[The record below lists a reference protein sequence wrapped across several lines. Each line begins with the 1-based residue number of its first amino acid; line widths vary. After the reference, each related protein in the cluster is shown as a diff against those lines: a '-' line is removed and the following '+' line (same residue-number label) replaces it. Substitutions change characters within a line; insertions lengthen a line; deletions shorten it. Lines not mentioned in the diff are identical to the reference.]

1 MEIERALAIKMN
13 SLEDLVRLAT
23 SLSISQMTTYI
34 LKFLYN
40 NKLYLGLLGVFRDYY
55 KYYGIPIF
63 YYTVLEGDEKEKAID
78 AKYIIVSTDKD
89 VVEFSKTPKPGL
101 SIPLI
106 TLAQKPLFI
115 PDDI

>member
-1 MEIERALAIKMN
+1 MEVEKALAIKMS

-23 SLSISQMTTYI
+23 SISVSQMTTYI
-34 LKFLYN
+34 LKFQYN
-40 NKLYLGLLGVFRDYY
+40 DKLYLGLLGVFRDYY

-63 YYTVLEGDEKEKAID
+63 YYVVLEGSDRDRAVD

-89 VVEFSKTPKPGL
+89 IVEFSKTPKPGL

-106 TLAQKPLFI
+106 TLAQKPVFI
-115 PDDI
+115 PDNI

>member
-1 MEIERALAIKMN
+1 MEIEKVLAIKMN

-23 SLSISQMTTYI
+23 SLYVSQMTTYI
-34 LKFLYN
+34 LKFLHN

-63 YYTVLEGDEKEKAID
+63 YYVVLESSEKDKAID
-78 AKYIIVSTDKD
+78 AKYIIVSTDRD
-89 VVEFSKTPKPGL
+89 LVEFSKVPKPGL

-106 TLAQKPLFI
+106 ALAQKPEFI
-115 PDDI
+115 SDDI

>member
-1 MEIERALAIKMN
+1 MEIEKALVIKMN

-23 SLSISQMTTYI
+23 SISVSQMTTYI
-34 LKFLYN
+34 LKFIYN

-63 YYTVLEGDEKEKAID
+63 YYVVLEGSEKDKAID
-78 AKYIIVSTDKD
+78 AKYIIVSTDRD

-106 TLAQKPLFI
+106 TLAQKPVFI

>member
-1 MEIERALAIKMN
+1 MEMEKVLAIKLN

-23 SLSISQMTTYI
+23 SLSVSQMTTYI
-34 LKFLYN
+34 LKFTHN
-40 NKLYLGLLGVFRDYY
+40 DKLYLGLLGVFRDYY
-55 KYYGIPIF
+55 KYYGVPIF
-63 YYTVLEGDEKEKAID
+63 YYIVLDSSEKDKAID

-89 VVEFSKTPKPGL
+89 VVEFSKIPKPGL

-106 TLAQKPLFI
+106 TLAQKPIFI